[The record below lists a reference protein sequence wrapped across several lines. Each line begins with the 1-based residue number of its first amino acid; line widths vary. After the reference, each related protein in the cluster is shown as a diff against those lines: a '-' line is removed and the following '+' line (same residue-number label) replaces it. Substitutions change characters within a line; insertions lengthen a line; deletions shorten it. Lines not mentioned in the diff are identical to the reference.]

1 MRGSRTDFVIRLA
14 GESGE
19 GVLSLGETLT
29 TALARLGY
37 EVYTFRTYPAE
48 IKGGTVLYQLRVAD
62 HVLLSY
68 GSRVDVFVAL
78 NEEGYRDNI
87 DSLRPGGTLIYDSDN
102 VPAHHLP
109 DHCVIPVPIGTIAR
123 KEIGSVL
130 TKNMVALGAILRY
143 IGAPVE
149 AGERIAEQT
158 FKRKGEEVVQKNFQA
173 IHAGYRYMEQYAD
186 CLKPL
191 LGGVEQ
197 INPDRLIING
207 NEALALGAIHGG
219 LTLYAGYPITPATD
233 IMEALAP
240 VLPKFGGVVI
250 QAEDEI
256 SALGMVL
263 GASFAGKRAMTAT
276 SGPGFS
282 LMVEQINLAGQAEIP
297 AVIVDVQR
305 GGASTGLPTKTSQG
319 DLNLAL
325 YGVHNESPRVVL
337 APTSV
342 EDCFYLIQHALNIAE
357 YYQVPVIVL
366 SDQSLAHRRCTI
378 PKPDLSRV
386 PRWERIVPDLSQNGE
401 YARYAITDTGISPMA
416 IPGMPGKAY
425 TATGIEHNEYSDP
438 TYTPENLQAM
448 KAKRFRKLQHLN
460 ENHAEQFVR
469 IWGDPDGADVGIIG
483 WGSTE
488 GVIREAMQMAQQEG
502 VRAAALYPKMLMPLP
517 TRLIEEFAAKVRRV
531 LVPERNFTGEFAA
544 YLRAQTCI
552 RPISYAKDTG
562 LPFDPEE
569 IKQEIIR
576 VARMEEEE
584 PICQSYKP

>member
-1 MRGSRTDFVIRLA
+1 MQGSKTDFVVRLA

-48 IKGGTVLYQLRVAD
+48 IKGGTVLYQVRVAN

-68 GSRVDVFVAL
+68 GSGVDVLVAL
-78 NEEGYRDNI
+78 NEEGYRENVA
-87 DSLRPGGTLIYDSDN
+87 SLRAGGTLIYDSDN
-102 VPAHHLP
+102 VPTHDLP
-109 DHCVIPVPIGTIAR
+109 NHRVIPVPIGTIA
-123 KEIGSVL
+123 KETGSML

-143 IGAPVE
+143 LGAPVE
-149 AGERIAEQT
+149 AGEKIAEQT
-158 FKRKGEEVVQKNFQA
+158 FKRKGEEVVQRNYQA
-173 IHAGYRYMEQYAD
+173 LHAGYNYISDHTDRWT
-186 CLKPL
+186 PL
-191 LGGVEQ
+191 LGGIDR

-207 NEALALGAIHGG
+207 NEALALGAVHGG
-219 LTLYAGYPITPATD
+219 LTFYAGYPITPATD
-233 IMEALAP
+233 IMEVLAP
-240 VLPKFGGVVI
+240 ILPQFGGVVV

-282 LMVEQINLAGQAEIP
+282 LMVEQINLAAQAEIP

-325 YGVHNESPRVVL
+325 YGVHNESPRVVM

-342 EDCFYLIQHALNIAE
+342 EDCFYLIQHALNVAE
-357 YYQVPVIVL
+357 RYQLPVIVL

-378 PKPDLSRV
+378 PKPDLARV
-386 PRWERIVPDLSQNGE
+386 PRWERILADVSTNGG
-401 YARYAITDTGISPMA
+401 YARYAITETGISPMA
-416 IPGMPGKAY
+416 IPGTPGKAY
-425 TATGIEHNEYSDP
+425 MATGIEHNEWSDP
-438 TYTPENLQAM
+438 TYTPENLQTM
-448 KAKRFRKLQHLN
+448 KSKRFRKLQQLS
-460 ENHAEQFVR
+460 EQYAEQFVR
-469 IWGDPDGADVGIIG
+469 VWGEPDGADVGIIG

-488 GVIREAMQMAQQEG
+488 GVIREAIQLAEREG
-502 VRAAALYPKMLMPLP
+502 VKAAALYPKMLMPLP
-517 TRLIEEFAAKVRRV
+517 VKCIEEFAGKVKRV
-531 LVPERNFTGEFAA
+531 LVPEKNFTGQFAA
-544 YLRAQTCI
+544 YLRSQTSI
-552 RPISYAKDTG
+552 EPLSYAKDTG

-569 IKQEIIR
+569 IKEEIIR
-576 VARMEEEE
+576 VARM
-584 PICQSYKP
+584 

>member
-1 MRGSRTDFVIRLA
+1 MQGSKTDFVVRLA

-48 IKGGTVLYQLRVAD
+48 IKGGTVLYQVRVAN

-68 GSRVDVFVAL
+68 GSGVDVLVAL
-78 NEEGYRDNI
+78 NEEGYRENVA
-87 DSLRPGGTLIYDSDN
+87 SLRAGGTLIYDSDN
-102 VPAHHLP
+102 VPTHDLP
-109 DHCVIPVPIGTIAR
+109 NHRVIPVPIGTIA
-123 KEIGSVL
+123 KETGSML

-143 IGAPVE
+143 LGAPVE
-149 AGERIAEQT
+149 AGEKIAEQT
-158 FKRKGEEVVQKNFQA
+158 FKRKGEEVVQRNYQA
-173 IHAGYRYMEQYAD
+173 LHAGYNYISDHTDRWT
-186 CLKPL
+186 PL
-191 LGGVEQ
+191 LGGIDR

-207 NEALALGAIHGG
+207 NEALALGAVHGG
-219 LTLYAGYPITPATD
+219 LTFYAGYPITPATD
-233 IMEALAP
+233 IMEVLAP
-240 VLPKFGGVVI
+240 ILPQFGGVVV

-282 LMVEQINLAGQAEIP
+282 LMVEQINLAAQAEIP

-325 YGVHNESPRVVL
+325 YGVHNESPRVVM

-342 EDCFYLIQHALNIAE
+342 EDCFYLIQHALNVAE
-357 YYQVPVIVL
+357 RYQLPVIVL

-378 PKPDLSRV
+378 PKPDLARV
-386 PRWERIVPDLSQNGE
+386 PRWERILADVSTNGG
-401 YARYAITDTGISPMA
+401 YARYAITETGISPMA
-416 IPGMPGKAY
+416 IPGTPGKAY
-425 TATGIEHNEYSDP
+425 MATGIEHNEWSDP
-438 TYTPENLQAM
+438 TYTPENLQTM
-448 KAKRFRKLQHLN
+448 KSKRFRKLQHLS
-460 ENHAEQFVR
+460 EQYAEQFVR
-469 IWGDPDGADVGIIG
+469 VWGEPDGADVGIIG

-488 GVIREAMQMAQQEG
+488 GVIREAIQLAEREG
-502 VRAAALYPKMLMPLP
+502 VKAAALYPKMLMPLP
-517 TRLIEEFAAKVRRV
+517 VKCIEEFAGKVKRV
-531 LVPERNFTGEFAA
+531 LVPEKNFTGQFAA
-544 YLRAQTCI
+544 YLRSQTSI
-552 RPISYAKDTG
+552 EPLSYAKDTG

-569 IKQEIIR
+569 IKEEIIR
-576 VARMEEEE
+576 VARM
-584 PICQSYKP
+584 

>member
-1 MRGSRTDFVIRLA
+1 MEGSRTDFVVRLA

-19 GVLSLGETLT
+19 GVLSLGEMLT

-48 IKGGTVLYQLRVAD
+48 IKGGTVLYQVRVAD

-87 DSLRPGGTLIYDSDN
+87 GSLRAGGTLIYDSDSVS
-102 VPAHHLP
+102 VPELP
-109 DHCVIPVPIGTIAR
+109 DTCVLPIPIGTIAK

-130 TKNMVALGAILRY
+130 TKNVVALGAILRY
-143 IGAPVE
+143 VGAPVE
-149 AGERIAEQT
+149 AGEQIAEQT

-173 IHAGYRYMEQYAD
+173 LHAGYNYVAQYTE

-191 LGGVEQ
+191 LGGIEEV
-197 INPDRLIING
+197 NPNRLIING
-207 NEALALGAIHGG
+207 NEALALGALHGG
-219 LTLYAGYPITPATD
+219 LGFYAGYPITPATD

-240 VLPKFGGVVI
+240 VLPRFGGVVV

-256 SALGMVL
+256 ASLGMVL
-263 GASFAGKRAMTAT
+263 GAAYAGKRAMTAT

-282 LMVEQINLAGQAEIP
+282 LMVEQINLAAQAEIP

-319 DLNLAL
+319 DLNIAL
-325 YGVHNESPRVVL
+325 YGVHNESPRVVM

-357 YYQVPVIVL
+357 RYQLPVIVL
-366 SDQSLAHRRCTI
+366 SDQSLGHRRCTI
-378 PKPDLSRV
+378 PKPDLTLL
-386 PRWERIVPDLSQNGE
+386 PRWERITPQSGTNGE
-401 YARYAITDTGISPMA
+401 YARYAITETGISPMA
-416 IPGMPGKAY
+416 IPGMPGLAY
-425 TATGIEHNEYSDP
+425 TATGIEHNEFSDP

-448 KAKRFRKLQHLN
+448 KSKRFRKLQHLG
-460 ENHAEQFVR
+460 EHYAEQFVR
-469 IWGDPDGADVGIIG
+469 IWGEPEGAEVGIIG
-483 WGSTE
+483 WGSSE
-488 GVIREAMQMAQQEG
+488 GVVREAMQLAVREG

-517 TRLIEEFAAKVRRV
+517 VKLIEEFAGKVKKV

-544 YLRAQTCI
+544 YLRSQTNVQ
-552 RPISYAKDTG
+552 PISYAEDTG

-569 IKQEIIR
+569 IKEQIIR
-576 VARMEEEE
+576 VARM
-584 PICQSYKP
+584 

>member
-1 MRGSRTDFVIRLA
+1 MQGSRTDFTVRLA

-19 GVLSLGETLT
+19 GVLSLGEMLT

-62 HVLLSY
+62 HLLLSY
-68 GSRVDVFVAL
+68 GSQVDVFVAL
-78 NEEGYRDNI
+78 NEEGYQDNI
-87 DSLRPGGTLIYDSDN
+87 AALRPGGTLIYDSDGVA
-102 VPAHHLP
+102 VPELP
-109 DHCVIPVPIGTIAR
+109 QYRVISIPIGTIAK
-123 KEIGSVL
+123 KEIGSAL

-143 IGAPVE
+143 IGAPVQ
-149 AGERIAEQT
+149 AGEQIAEQT

-173 IHAGYRYMEQYAD
+173 LHAGYNYIAPFIEQ
-186 CLKPL
+186 LPPL
-191 LGGVEQ
+191 LNGVDRVDP
-197 INPDRLIING
+197 NRLIING
-207 NEALALGAIHGG
+207 NEALALGAVHGG
-219 LTLYAGYPITPATD
+219 LTFYAGYPITPATD
-233 IMEALAP
+233 IMEVLAP
-240 VLPKFGGVVI
+240 ILPRFGGVVI

-263 GASFAGKRAMTAT
+263 GASYAGKRAMTAT

-282 LMVEQINLAGQAEIP
+282 LMVEQINLAAQAEIP

-325 YGVHNESPRVVL
+325 YGVHNESPRVVM

-357 YYQVPVIVL
+357 RYQLPVIVL

-378 PKPDLSRV
+378 PKPDLTRV
-386 PRWERIVPDLSQNGE
+386 PHWERIVPEPPSNGQ
-401 YARYAITDTGISPMA
+401 YARYAFTESGISPMA
-416 IPGMPGKAY
+416 IPGMPGLAF
-425 TATGIEHNEYSDP
+425 TATGIEHNEFSDP
-438 TYTPENLQAM
+438 TYTPENTMAM
-448 KAKRFRKLQHLN
+448 KAKRFRKLQHLS
-460 ENHAEQFVR
+460 EHYAEQFVR
-469 IWGDPDGADVGIIG
+469 IWGEPDGADVGIIG

-488 GVIREAMQMAQQEG
+488 GVIREAMHLAEQAG
-502 VRAAALYPKMLMPLP
+502 VRAAALYPKMLQPLP
-517 TRLIEEFAAKVRRV
+517 VKVIENFANKVKRV
-531 LVPERNFTGEFAA
+531 LVPEKNFTGEFAA
-544 YLRAQTCI
+544 YLRAQTSI

-576 VARMEEEE
+576 VARM
-584 PICQSYKP
+584 

>member
-1 MRGSRTDFVIRLA
+1 MEGSRTDFVVRLA

-19 GVLSLGETLT
+19 GVLSLGEMLT

-48 IKGGTVLYQLRVAD
+48 IKGGTVLYQVRVAD

-68 GSRVDVFVAL
+68 GSHVDVFVAL

-87 DSLRPGGTLIYDSDN
+87 ASLRAGGTLIYDSDN
-102 VPAHHLP
+102 VPTHDLP
-109 DHCVIPVPIGTIAR
+109 NHCVIPVPIGTIAR
-123 KEIGSVL
+123 ETGSLL

-143 IGAPVE
+143 LGAPVE
-149 AGERIAEQT
+149 AGEKIAEQT
-158 FKRKGEEVVQKNFQA
+158 FKRKGQEVVQRNYQA
-173 IHAGYRYMEQYAD
+173 LHAGYNYISEHTD
-186 CLKPL
+186 CWSPL
-191 LGGVEQ
+191 LAG
-197 INPDRLIING
+197 IDRSNPDRLIING
-207 NEALALGAIHGG
+207 NEALALGAVQGG
-219 LTLYAGYPITPATD
+219 LTFYAGYPITPATD
-233 IMEALAP
+233 IMESLAP
-240 VLPKFGGVVI
+240 ILPRFGGVVM

-263 GASFAGKRAMTAT
+263 GASYAGKRAMTAT

-282 LMVEQINLAGQAEIP
+282 LMAEQINLAAQAEIP

-319 DLNLAL
+319 DLNIAL
-325 YGVHNESPRVVL
+325 YGVHNESPRVVM

-357 YYQVPVIVL
+357 RYQLPVIVL

-378 PKPDLSRV
+378 PKPDLARV
-386 PRWERIVPDLSQNGE
+386 PRWERIMPDVSTNGE
-401 YARYAITDTGISPMA
+401 YARYAITETGISPMA

-425 TATGIEHNEYSDP
+425 MATGIEHNEWSDP

-448 KAKRFRKLQHLN
+448 KSKRFRKLQHLS
-460 ENHAEQFVR
+460 EYYAEQFVR
-469 IWGDPDGADVGIIG
+469 IWGEPDGADVGIIG

-488 GVIREAMQMAQQEG
+488 GVIREAIQLAQQEG
-502 VRAAALYPKMLMPLP
+502 AKAAALYPKMLMPLP
-517 TRLIEEFAAKVRRV
+517 VKCMEEFASKVKRV
-531 LVPERNFTGEFAA
+531 LVPEKNFTGQFAA
-544 YLRAQTCI
+544 YLRSQTNI
-552 RPISYAKDTG
+552 EPLSWAKDTG

-569 IKQEIIR
+569 VKEEIIR
-576 VARMEEEE
+576 VARM
-584 PICQSYKP
+584 

>member
-1 MRGSRTDFVIRLA
+1 MEGSRTDFVVRLA

-19 GVLSLGETLT
+19 GVLSLGEMLT

-48 IKGGTVLYQLRVAD
+48 IKGGTVLYQVRVAD
-62 HVLLSY
+62 HLLLSY
-68 GSRVDVFVAL
+68 GSQVDIFVAL

-87 DSLRPGGTLIYDSDN
+87 DALRPGGTLIYDSDS
-102 VPAHHLP
+102 VSVQELP
-109 DHCVIPVPIGTIAR
+109 NNCVIPVPIGTIAK

-130 TKNMVALGAILRY
+130 TKNVVALGAILRY
-143 IGAPVE
+143 IGAPVQ
-149 AGERIAEQT
+149 AGEQIAEQT

-173 IHAGYRYMEQYAD
+173 LHAGYNYIEQYAD
-186 CLKPL
+186 CSRPL
-191 LGGVEQ
+191 LRGVAEV
-197 INPDRLIING
+197 NPNRLIING
-207 NEALALGAIHGG
+207 NEALALGAVHGG
-219 LTLYAGYPITPATD
+219 LGFYAGYPITPATD

-240 VLPKFGGVVI
+240 ILPRFGGVVI

-256 SALGMVL
+256 AALGMVL

-276 SGPGFS
+276 SGPGLS

-319 DLNLAL
+319 DLNIAL

-357 YYQVPVIVL
+357 RYQVPVIVL

-378 PKPDLSRV
+378 PKPDLMRV
-386 PRWERIVPDLSQNGE
+386 PRWERIAPEPGTNGE
-401 YARYAITDTGISPMA
+401 YARYAITETGISPMA
-416 IPGMPGKAY
+416 VPGMPGLAY

-448 KAKRFRKLQHLN
+448 KSKRFRKLQTLG
-460 ENHAEQFVR
+460 EEHAEQFVR
-469 IWGDPDGADVGIIG
+469 IWGEPEGADVGIIG

-488 GVIREAMQMAQQEG
+488 GVIREAMEMAQAEG
-502 VRAAALYPKMLMPLP
+502 VKVAALYPKMLMPLP
-517 TRLIEEFAAKVRRV
+517 VQLIEEFASKVKKV
-531 LVPERNFTGEFAA
+531 LVPEKNFTGEFAA
-544 YLRAQTCI
+544 YLRAQTSV

-562 LPFDPEE
+562 LPFDPED
-569 IKQEIIR
+569 IKEQIIH
-576 VARMEEEE
+576 VARM
-584 PICQSYKP
+584 

>member
-1 MRGSRTDFVIRLA
+1 MQGSKTDFVVRLA

-48 IKGGTVLYQLRVAD
+48 IKGGTVLYQVRVAN

-68 GSRVDVFVAL
+68 GSGVDVLVAL
-78 NEEGYRDNI
+78 NEEGYRENVA
-87 DSLRPGGTLIYDSDN
+87 SLRAGGTLIYDSDN
-102 VPAHHLP
+102 VPTHDLP
-109 DHCVIPVPIGTIAR
+109 NHRVIPVPIGTIA
-123 KEIGSVL
+123 KETGSML

-143 IGAPVE
+143 LGAPVE
-149 AGERIAEQT
+149 AGEKIAEQT
-158 FKRKGEEVVQKNFQA
+158 FKRKGEEVVQRNYQA
-173 IHAGYRYMEQYAD
+173 LHAGYNYISDHTDRWT
-186 CLKPL
+186 PL
-191 LGGVEQ
+191 LGGIDR

-207 NEALALGAIHGG
+207 NEALALGAVHGG
-219 LTLYAGYPITPATD
+219 LTFYAGYPITPATD
-233 IMEALAP
+233 IMEVLAP
-240 VLPKFGGVVI
+240 ILPQFGGVVV

-282 LMVEQINLAGQAEIP
+282 LMVEQINLAAQAEIP

-325 YGVHNESPRVVL
+325 YGVHNESPRVVM

-342 EDCFYLIQHALNIAE
+342 EDCFYLIQHALNVAE
-357 YYQVPVIVL
+357 RYQLPVIVL

-378 PKPDLSRV
+378 PKPDLARV
-386 PRWERIVPDLSQNGE
+386 PRWERILADVSTNGG
-401 YARYAITDTGISPMA
+401 YARYAITETGISPMA
-416 IPGMPGKAY
+416 IPGTPGKAY
-425 TATGIEHNEYSDP
+425 MATGIEHNEWSDP
-438 TYTPENLQAM
+438 TYTPENLQTM
-448 KAKRFRKLQHLN
+448 KSKRFRKLQHLS
-460 ENHAEQFVR
+460 EQYAEQFVR
-469 IWGDPDGADVGIIG
+469 VWGEPEGADVGIMG

-488 GVIREAMQMAQQEG
+488 GVIREAIQLAEREG
-502 VRAAALYPKMLMPLP
+502 VKAAALYPKMLMPLP
-517 TRLIEEFAAKVRRV
+517 VKCIEEFAGKVKRV
-531 LVPERNFTGEFAA
+531 LVPEKNFTGQFAA
-544 YLRAQTCI
+544 YLRSQTSI
-552 RPISYAKDTG
+552 EPLSYAKDTG

-569 IKQEIIR
+569 IKEEIIR
-576 VARMEEEE
+576 VARM
-584 PICQSYKP
+584 

>member
-1 MRGSRTDFVIRLA
+1 MEGSRTDFVVRLA

-19 GVLSLGETLT
+19 GVLSLGEMLT
-29 TALARLGY
+29 TVLARLGY

-48 IKGGTVLYQLRVAD
+48 IKGGTVLYQVRVAD
-62 HVLLSY
+62 HLLLSY
-68 GSRVDVFVAL
+68 GSRVDIFVAL
-78 NEEGYRDNI
+78 NEEGYRENI
-87 DSLRPGGTLIYDSDN
+87 ASLSPGGTLIYDSDN
-102 VPAHHLP
+102 VPVQDLP
-109 DHCVIPVPIGTIAR
+109 DRCIIPVPIGTIAK

-143 IGAPVE
+143 VGAPVE
-149 AGERIAEQT
+149 AGEQIAEQT

-173 IHAGYRYMEQYAD
+173 LHAGYNYIDQHAD
-186 CLKPL
+186 CSRPL
-191 LGGVEQ
+191 LKGVEQ

-207 NEALALGAIHGG
+207 NEALTLGAVHGG
-219 LTLYAGYPITPATD
+219 LGFYAGYPITPATD

-240 VLPKFGGVVI
+240 ILPRFGGVVM

-256 SALGMVL
+256 AALGMVL
-263 GASFAGKRAMTAT
+263 GASYAGKRAMTAT
-276 SGPGFS
+276 SGPGLS

-305 GGASTGLPTKTSQG
+305 GGASTGLPTKTAQG

-325 YGVHNESPRVVL
+325 YGVHNESPRVVM

-357 YYQVPVIVL
+357 RYQMPVIVL

-378 PKPDLSRV
+378 PKPDLARV
-386 PRWERIVPDLSQNGE
+386 PRWERITPEPGTNGE
-401 YARYAITDTGISPMA
+401 YARYAITETGISPMA
-416 IPGMPGKAY
+416 IPGMPGLAY

-448 KAKRFRKLQHLN
+448 KSKRFRKLQTLG
-460 ENHAEQFVR
+460 EEYAEQFVR
-469 IWGDPDGADVGIIG
+469 IWGDPEGAEVGIIG

-488 GVIREAMQMAQQEG
+488 GVIREAMQLAQAEG
-502 VRAAALYPKMLMPLP
+502 MKCSALYPKILLPLP
-517 TRLIEEFAAKVRRV
+517 VRMIEEFAGKVKKV
-531 LVPERNFTGEFAA
+531 LVPEKNFTGEFAA
-544 YLRAQTCI
+544 YLRAQTGI
-552 RPISYAKDTG
+552 HSISYAKDTG

-569 IKQEIIR
+569 IKNEIIR
-576 VARMEEEE
+576 VARM
-584 PICQSYKP
+584 

>member
-1 MRGSRTDFVIRLA
+1 MEGSRTDFVVRLA

-19 GVLSLGETLT
+19 GVLSLGEMLT

-37 EVYTFRTYPAE
+37 ELYTFRTYPAE
-48 IKGGTVLYQLRVAD
+48 IKGGTVLYQVRVAD

-68 GSRVDVFVAL
+68 GSRVDIFVAL
-78 NEEGYRDNI
+78 NEDGYRDNI
-87 DSLRPGGTLIYDSDN
+87 ASLRPGGTLIYDSDN
-102 VPAHHLP
+102 VPAYEQS
-109 DHCVIPVPIGTIAR
+109 DRYVIPVPIGTIAK

-130 TKNMVALGAILRY
+130 TKNVVALGAILRY

-149 AGERIAEQT
+149 AGEQIAEQT
-158 FKRKGEEVVQKNFQA
+158 FKRKGVEVVRKNFQA
-173 IHAGYRYMEQYAD
+173 LHAGYNYIDQHAD
-186 CLKPL
+186 CSRPM

-197 INPDRLIING
+197 LNLDRLIING
-207 NEALALGAIHGG
+207 NEALALGAVHGG
-219 LTLYAGYPITPATD
+219 LGFYAGYPITPATD

-240 VLPKFGGVVI
+240 VLPRFGGVVM

-256 SALGMVL
+256 AALGMVL
-263 GASFAGKRAMTAT
+263 GASYTGKRAMTAT
-276 SGPGFS
+276 SGPGLS

-325 YGVHNESPRVVL
+325 YGVHNESPRVVM

-357 YYQVPVIVL
+357 RYQVLVIVL

-378 PKPDLSRV
+378 PKPDLARV
-386 PRWERIVPDLSQNGE
+386 PRWERITPEPGANGE
-401 YARYAITDTGISPMA
+401 YARYSITETGISPMA
-416 IPGMPGKAY
+416 IPGMPGLAY

-448 KAKRFRKLQHLN
+448 KSKRFRKLQTLG
-460 ENHAEQFVR
+460 EEYAEHFVR
-469 IWGDPDGADVGIIG
+469 IWGDPEGAEVGIIG

-488 GVIREAMQMAQQEG
+488 GVIREAMQLAQAEG
-502 VRAAALYPKMLMPLP
+502 VRCAALYPKILLPLP
-517 TRLIEEFAAKVRRV
+517 VKMIEEFASKVKQV
-531 LVPERNFTGEFAA
+531 LVPERNFTGEFAS
-544 YLRAQTCI
+544 YLRAQTNVH
-552 RPISYAKDTG
+552 PISYAKDTG

-569 IKQEIIR
+569 IMEEIIR
-576 VARMEEEE
+576 VARM
-584 PICQSYKP
+584 

>member
-1 MRGSRTDFVIRLA
+1 MEGSRTDFVVRLA

-19 GVLSLGETLT
+19 GVLSLGEMLT

-48 IKGGTVLYQLRVAD
+48 IKGGTVLYQVRVAD

-87 DSLRPGGTLIYDSDN
+87 GSLRPGGVLIYDSDSVS
-102 VPAHHLP
+102 VPDLP
-109 DHCVIPVPIGTIAR
+109 NTCVIPIPIGTIAK

-130 TKNMVALGAILRY
+130 TKNVIALGAVLRY

-149 AGERIAEQT
+149 AGEQIAEQT

-173 IHAGYRYMEQYAD
+173 LHAGYNYVSQYTD

-191 LGGVEQ
+191 LGGIEKV
-197 INPDRLIING
+197 NPDRLIING

-219 LTLYAGYPITPATD
+219 LAFYAGYPITPATD

-240 VLPKFGGVVI
+240 VLPRFGGVVI

-256 SALGMVL
+256 AALGTVL
-263 GASFAGKRAMTAT
+263 GAAYAGKRAMTAT

-282 LMVEQINLAGQAEIP
+282 LMVEQINLAAQAEIP

-305 GGASTGLPTKTSQG
+305 GGASTGLPTKTAQG
-319 DLNLAL
+319 DLNIAL
-325 YGVHNESPRVVL
+325 YGVHNESPRVVM

-357 YYQVPVIVL
+357 RYQLPVIVL
-366 SDQSLAHRRCTI
+366 SDQSLGHRRCTI
-378 PKPDLSRV
+378 PKPDLALV
-386 PRWERIVPDLSQNGE
+386 PRWERVVPEPGTNGD
-401 YARYAITDTGISPMA
+401 YARYAITETGISPMA
-416 IPGMPGKAY
+416 IPGMPGLAY
-425 TATGIEHNEYSDP
+425 TATGIEHNEFGDP

-448 KAKRFRKLQHLN
+448 KSKRFRKLQHLG
-460 ENHAEQFVR
+460 EQYAEQFVR
-469 IWGDPDGADVGIIG
+469 IWGDPEGAEVGIIG

-488 GVIREAMQMAQQEG
+488 GVIREAMQLAEREG
-502 VRAAALYPKMLMPLP
+502 VKAAALYPKMLMPLP
-517 TRLIEEFAAKVRRV
+517 VKIIEEFASKVKKV
-531 LVPERNFTGEFAA
+531 LVPEKNFTGEFAA
-544 YLRAQTCI
+544 YLRSQTNI
-552 RPISYAKDTG
+552 HPISYAKDTG

-569 IKQEIIR
+569 VKDEIIR
-576 VARMEEEE
+576 IART
-584 PICQSYKP
+584 

>member
-1 MRGSRTDFVIRLA
+1 MQGSRTDFVVRLA

-19 GVLSLGETLT
+19 GVLSLGEMLT

-48 IKGGTVLYQLRVAD
+48 IKGGTVLYQVRVAD
-62 HVLLSY
+62 HLLLSY

-78 NEEGYRDNI
+78 NEEGYRDNV
-87 DSLRPGGTLIYDSDN
+87 DSLSPGGTLIYDSDN
-102 VPAHHLP
+102 VPTHDLP
-109 DHCVIPVPIGTIAR
+109 GRCVIPIPIGTIAK

-130 TKNMVALGAILRY
+130 TKNVVALGAILRFL
-143 IGAPVE
+143 GAPVE
-149 AGERIAEQT
+149 AGERIAEET
-158 FKRKGEEVVQKNFQA
+158 FKRKGEDVVQKNYQA
-173 IHAGYRYMEQYAD
+173 LHAGYRYIEQVAD
-186 CLKPL
+186 CSQPL
-191 LGGVEQ
+191 LRGVEQ
-197 INPDRLIING
+197 VNPNRLIING
-207 NEALALGAIHGG
+207 NEALALGAVQGG
-219 LTLYAGYPITPATD
+219 LGLYAGYPITPATD

-240 VLPKFGGVVI
+240 VLPRFGGVVM

-276 SGPGFS
+276 SGPGLS

-305 GGASTGLPTKTSQG
+305 GGASTGLPTKSSQG

-325 YGVHNESPRVVL
+325 YGVHNESPRVVM

-357 YYQVPVIVL
+357 RYQVPVIVL
-366 SDQSLAHRRCTI
+366 SDQSLAHRRCTV
-378 PKPDLSRV
+378 PKFDVSRV
-386 PRWERIVPDLSQNGE
+386 PRWERILPEPGTNGD
-401 YARYAITDTGISPMA
+401 YARYRITETGISPMA
-416 IPGMPGKAY
+416 IPGMRGLAY

-448 KAKRFRKLQHLN
+448 KSKRFRKLAHLN
-460 ENHAEQFVR
+460 EHYAEQFVR
-469 IWGDPDGADVGIIG
+469 IWGEPEGADVGIIG

-488 GVIREAMQMAQQEG
+488 GVIREAMQMAEQEG
-502 VRAAALYPKMLMPLP
+502 VKAAALYPKMLMPLP
-517 TRLIEEFAAKVRRV
+517 VSIIEQFASKVKKV
-531 LVPERNFTGEFAA
+531 LVPEKNFTGEFAA
-544 YLRAQTCI
+544 YLRSQTSVE
-552 RPISYAKDTG
+552 PISYAKDTG

-569 IKQEIIR
+569 MKNEIIR
-576 VARMEEEE
+576 VARM
-584 PICQSYKP
+584 

>member
-1 MRGSRTDFVIRLA
+1 MQGSKTDFVVRLA

-48 IKGGTVLYQLRVAD
+48 IKGGTVLYQVRVAN

-68 GSRVDVFVAL
+68 GSGVDVLVAL
-78 NEEGYRDNI
+78 NEEGYRENVA
-87 DSLRPGGTLIYDSDN
+87 SLRAGGTLIYDSDN
-102 VPAHHLP
+102 VPTHDLP
-109 DHCVIPVPIGTIAR
+109 NHRVIPVPIGTIA
-123 KEIGSVL
+123 KETGSML

-143 IGAPVE
+143 LGAPVE
-149 AGERIAEQT
+149 AGEKIAEQT
-158 FKRKGEEVVQKNFQA
+158 FKRKGEEVVQRNYQA
-173 IHAGYRYMEQYAD
+173 LHAGYNYISDHTDRWT
-186 CLKPL
+186 PL
-191 LGGVEQ
+191 LGGIDR

-207 NEALALGAIHGG
+207 NEALALGAVHGG
-219 LTLYAGYPITPATD
+219 LTFYAGYPITPATD
-233 IMEALAP
+233 IMEVLAP
-240 VLPKFGGVVI
+240 ILPQFGGVVV

-282 LMVEQINLAGQAEIP
+282 LMVEQINLAAQAEIP

-325 YGVHNESPRVVL
+325 YGVHNESPRVVM

-342 EDCFYLIQHALNIAE
+342 EDCFYLIQHALNVAE
-357 YYQVPVIVL
+357 RYQLPVIVL

-378 PKPDLSRV
+378 PKPDLARV
-386 PRWERIVPDLSQNGE
+386 PRWERILADVSTNGG
-401 YARYAITDTGISPMA
+401 YARYAITETGISPMA
-416 IPGMPGKAY
+416 IPGTPGKAY
-425 TATGIEHNEYSDP
+425 MATGIEHNEWSDP
-438 TYTPENLQAM
+438 TYTPENLQTM
-448 KAKRFRKLQHLN
+448 KSKRFRKLQHLS
-460 ENHAEQFVR
+460 EQYAEQFVR
-469 IWGDPDGADVGIIG
+469 VWGEPEGADVGIIG

-488 GVIREAMQMAQQEG
+488 GVIREAIQLAEREG
-502 VRAAALYPKMLMPLP
+502 VKAAALYPKMLMPLP
-517 TRLIEEFAAKVRRV
+517 VKCIEEFAGKVKRV
-531 LVPERNFTGEFAA
+531 LVPEKNFTGQFAA
-544 YLRAQTCI
+544 YLRSQTSI
-552 RPISYAKDTG
+552 EPLSYAKDTG

-569 IKQEIIR
+569 IKEEIIR
-576 VARMEEEE
+576 VARM
-584 PICQSYKP
+584 